1 MQRLTL
7 LVTLSITLALAACK
21 KEEKPAAAGEAAKPA
36 AGEAAKPVAGE
47 TPTPA
52 APAAGGAIAS
62 DADYESKAMGA
73 MDKLTAIFAAAG
85 KDCDKLAAE
94 ITKFGAENKALMVS
108 SKAYEKDHPDAK
120 KALDEKMKPKMEGM
134 MGAMG
139 PAMEACKDHKGLADA
154 MTSMAGE

>member
-1 MQRLTL
+1 MQRLTI
-7 LVTLSITLALAACK
+7 LVTLSLTLSLAACK
-21 KEEKPAAAGEAAKPA
+21 KEQKPA

-47 TPTPA
+47 AAKPA
-52 APAAGGAIAS
+52 DEAAKPAPAAAGGAITS

-73 MDKLTAIFAAAG
+73 MDKMSAIFTAAG
-85 KDCDKLAAE
+85 KDCDKLAADL
-94 ITKFGAENKALMVS
+94 TKFGEENKALMVS
-108 SKAYEKDHPDAK
+108 SKQYEKDHPEAK

-139 PAMEACKDHKGLADA
+139 PAMEACKDHKGLAAA

>member
-1 MQRLTL
+1 MQKLTILLTL
-7 LVTLSITLALAACK
+7 SATLAFAACK
-21 KEEKPAAAGEAAKPA
+21 KEQKPAAGEAAKPA

-47 TPTPA
+47 TPA
-52 APAAGGAIAS
+52 APAAGGAITS
-62 DADYESKAMGA
+62 DADYEAKAMGA
-73 MDKLTAIFAAAG
+73 MDKMTAIFAADG
-85 KDCDKLAAE
+85 KDCDKLAADM
-94 ITKFGAENKALMVS
+94 TKFGAENKALMVS
-108 SKAYEKDHPDAK
+108 SKAYEKEHPDAK

>member
-1 MQRLTL
+1 MQRLTI

-21 KEEKPAAAGEAAKPA
+21 KEQKPAAGEAAKPA

-47 TPTPA
+47 A
-52 APAAGGAIAS
+52 AKPAAGGAIAS
-62 DADYESKAMGA
+62 DADYESKALGA
-73 MDKLTAIFAAAG
+73 MDKMTAIFTAAG

-94 ITKFGAENKALMVS
+94 LTKFGAENKALMVS
-108 SKAYEKDHPDAK
+108 SKQYEKDHPEAK

-139 PAMEACKDHKGLADA
+139 PAMEACKDHKGVADA